1 MFIWLRRVFS
11 EFVSI
16 TYWRTSPYLHT
27 GKQRRCHHVSVPAFY
42 GDIFVRPIK
51 KKKLPSAA
59 FFISVCLAI
68 VGIYLL
74 SFSGETMAV
83 NPKGDLLAISAAA
96 VWALYS
102 ILMKEIGKFGFPT
115 IFVTRK
121 IFGYGILFMLPAL
134 LFESGLNW
142 QRIFEPVFFFN
153 LLFLGLGASAMCFVT
168 WNFAVKV
175 LGAVKTSVYIYLVP
189 VITVLCSVVVLHETI
204 SIRAALGILLTL
216 IGLLLSEMNNRK
228 KL

>member
-1 MFIWLRRVFS
+1 MV
-11 EFVSI
+11 
-16 TYWRTSPYLHT
+16 
-27 GKQRRCHHVSVPAFY
+27 
-42 GDIFVRPIK
+42 
-51 KKKLPSAA
+51 
-59 FFISVCLAI
+59 
-68 VGIYLL
+68 
-74 SFSGETMAV
+74 V
-83 NPKGDLLAISAAA
+83 NPKGDLLATSAAA

-102 ILMKEIGKFGFPT
+102 ILMKEIGKFNFPT
-115 IFVTRK
+115 IFVTHK
-121 IFGYGILFMLPAL
+121 IFGYGLLFMLPAL

-204 SIRAALGILLTL
+204 SPRAALGILLTL

-228 KL
+228 NL